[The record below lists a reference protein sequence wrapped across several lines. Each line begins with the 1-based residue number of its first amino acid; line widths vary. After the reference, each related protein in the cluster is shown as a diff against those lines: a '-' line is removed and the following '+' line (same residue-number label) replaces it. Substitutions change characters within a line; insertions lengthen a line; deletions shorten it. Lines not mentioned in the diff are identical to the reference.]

1 MEAAALTAALPAGTG
16 RWSDDGG
23 RSPRAAVLSSRM
35 PRLIQP
41 LAPGPV
47 DIVGDVHGEIE
58 ALLSLL
64 HRLGVDPERR
74 TAARPLVFVGD
85 LVDRGPDSV
94 AVVQL
99 VERLAE
105 AGLAQAILG
114 NHELNLLAGD
124 HKEGNGWFRACEA
137 DHWQHE
143 GDARPFRSRLATD
156 DERTTIRRFLQTLPL
171 ALERDDLR
179 VVHACWREEAARA
192 LPREADPAALAG
204 AFESAIVARLAAAGI
219 PEQAKAEREEFAG
232 LRVEAIKPTRHL
244 AAVAEEEGALQRDN
258 PVKIL
263 TSGLEVPVAPGTHFF
278 TGGKWR
284 FLQRDRWWERAVD
297 RPTVIGHYWRR
308 RGAPIAGKVD
318 VWDEVHPY
326 AWAGQVYCVD
336 YSVGRRFTERHHG
349 VHAGFAGGLAALR
362 WPERVVVFDD
372 GDASTPTHAY
382 PHA

>member
-1 MEAAALTAALPAGTG
+1 M
-16 RWSDDGG
+16 
-23 RSPRAAVLSSRM
+23 V
-35 PRLIQP
+35 RLIQP

-124 HKEGNGWFRACEA
+124 HKEGNGWFRACEV

-156 DERTTIRRFLQTLPL
+156 DERTTIRRFLKTLPL
-171 ALERDDLR
+171 ALEREDLR
-179 VVHACWREEAARA
+179 VVHACWREEAARV
-192 LPREADPAALAG
+192 LPREADPAALA
-204 AFESAIVARLAAAGI
+204 ADFEAAIRARLAAAGI
-219 PEQAKAEREEFAG
+219 PEQAKAERKEFAG

-308 RGAPIAGKVD
+308 RSAPIAGKVD
-318 VWDEVHPY
+318 VWDDVHPY

-349 VHAGFAGGLAALR
+349 VRAGFASGLAALR

-372 GDASTPTHAY
+372 GDAPTPTQAF